1 MCVAASA
8 MVNYYLQKFL
18 PHPESIPV
26 GIDEQFEKAV
36 TRPVALVSSGS
47 GGDFGRVVFV
57 SSPNSTEGASRQR

>member
-18 PHPESIPV
+18 PHPESILV

-36 TRPVALVSSGS
+36 SRPVDLVGSGS
-47 GGDFGRVVFV
+47 GGNFVGVVFV
-57 SSPNSTEGASRQR
+57 SAPNSLEGASRQR